1 MSRTS
6 RGCGCAAVTLAL
18 LCGVAGLTAWKF
30 GLVSWLRSRPPRPSG
45 AQLQVHVLD
54 VGPIEGDSILIISP
68 TGKSVLIDAGD
79 KGKGKVVLD
88 ALHRY
93 KVEHL
98 DYFIATHPHP
108 DHIGGA
114 DEVISAFKVGTV
126 IDNGVDLSTAAPAKV
141 TTGKGSKSKPKPT
154 PTPAKKA
161 KTKTVTSFFDEYRDA
176 VDQSGAQH
184 EKAQPGKKY
193 DLGGGAI
200 LKVLGPSQPFFIKD
214 QMKAGGND

>member
-45 AQLQVHVLD
+45 AELQVHVLD

-68 TGKSVLIDAGD
+68 AGRSVLIDAGD
-79 KGKGKVVLD
+79 AGKGKPILD
-88 ALHRY
+88 ALKRY
-93 KVEHL
+93 KIDKL

-114 DEVISAFKVGTV
+114 DEVLNAIKVGTV
-126 IDNGVDLSTAAPAKV
+126 IDNGVDLSTPVPESAP
-141 TTGKGSKSKPKPT
+141 GSKGSKAKATPPPPPKKSKV
-154 PTPAKKA
+154 
-161 KTKTVTSFFDEYRDA
+161 KTINSFFDEYA
-176 VDQSGAQH
+176 AALKQNGGQH
-184 EKAQPGKKY
+184 EK
-193 DLGGGAI
+193 
-200 LKVLGPSQPFFIKD
+200 
-214 QMKAGGND
+214 

>member
-45 AQLQVHVLD
+45 AELQVHVLD

-68 TGKSVLIDAGD
+68 AGKSVLIDAGD
-79 KGKGKVVLD
+79 ASKAKVVVD
-88 ALHRY
+88 ALQRY
-93 KVEHL
+93 KVERL

-114 DEVISAFKVGTV
+114 AEVLKSVKVANV
-126 IDNGVDLSTAAPAKV
+126 IDNGVDLSQPLPQPAKISA
-141 TTGKGSKSKPKPT
+141 KGSKTKAPVPVPT
-154 PTPAKKA
+154 PKKGKA
-161 KTKTVTSFFDEYRDA
+161 KTVTGFF
-176 VDQSGAQH
+176 
-184 EKAQPGKKY
+184 
-193 DLGGGAI
+193 
-200 LKVLGPSQPFFIKD
+200 
-214 QMKAGGND
+214 